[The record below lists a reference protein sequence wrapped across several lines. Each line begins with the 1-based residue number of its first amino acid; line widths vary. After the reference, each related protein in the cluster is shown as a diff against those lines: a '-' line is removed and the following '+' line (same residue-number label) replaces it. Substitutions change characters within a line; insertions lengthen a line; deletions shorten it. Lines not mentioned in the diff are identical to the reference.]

1 MKPNLRLRLNSY
13 LSGIAGLLLAVPAS
27 FAAPQSGAP
36 TEPMPA
42 AHVHHHD
49 PAAAATS
56 REGEITPSGPSRI
69 AIPDV
74 VVTDQKG
81 NKVRFY
87 SDLVRGRTVAVN
99 FIFTTCTTICPPLTA
114 NFARVQKT
122 LLERGKTE
130 VRFISVSVDPEGDT
144 PEKMKSYAEMFH
156 AQPGWT
162 FVTGRRSDLE
172 QIWRAFS
179 VNATVKQDHP
189 ATVAIGNDAAHTWTY
204 ASGLASATKLTAAV
218 ESVLEMKAAGADTH
232 ARQETNQGSGPR

>member
-1 MKPNLRLRLNSY
+1 MKRVERLRRIFY
-13 LSGIAGLLLAVPAS
+13 LAVIAGLVPAVSVS
-27 FAAPQSGAP
+27 FAAPQDGPQTAA
-36 TEPMPA
+36 PMP

-49 PAAAATS
+49 AAVGEAAGDKT
-56 REGEITPSGPSRI
+56 REAIPSGPSRV

-74 VVTDQKG
+74 VVTDQQG

-87 SDLVRGRTVAVN
+87 TDLVRGRTVAVN

-114 NFARVQKT
+114 NFAKVQKT
-122 LLERGKTE
+122 LMERGKAD

-144 PEKMKSYAEMFH
+144 PEKMKNYAELFH

-162 FVTGRRSDLE
+162 FVTGTRSNLE

-189 ATVAIGNDAAHTWTY
+189 ATVAIGNDASHTWTY

-218 ESVLEMKAAGADTH
+218 ESVLEAAARERTGA
-232 ARQETNQGSGPR
+232 NQGSGPQ

>member
-1 MKPNLRLRLNSY
+1 MNGTQRLHRNLY
-13 LSGIAGLLLAVPAS
+13 LSGIAGLLLAVPVS
-27 FAAPQSGAP
+27 FAAPQNGP
-36 TEPMPA
+36 QTEPMP

-49 PAAAATS
+49 PAATAIS
-56 REGEITPSGPSRI
+56 GEGETTPPGPSRI

-81 NKVRFY
+81 DKVRFY
-87 SDLVRGRTVAVN
+87 SDLIRGRTVAVN

-122 LLERGKTE
+122 LLERGKTD

-144 PEKMKSYAEMFH
+144 PEKMKSYAELFH

-218 ESVLEMKAAGADTH
+218 ESVLEMKDAAADAH
-232 ARQETNQGSGPR
+232 ARRETNQGSGPQ